1 MAIKKYFATKD
12 NTITTAFRSNLTSR
26 GTDAN
31 MGASDI
37 LEVFSIYGQAA
48 ASSGEL
54 ARTIISF
61 STNEILTD
69 RNAGNIP
76 ASGSVSFFLNLY
88 NAPHS
93 QTVPRGMQLQIAPLT
108 TPWQEGFGLDMDEY
122 KDTVDPGDE
131 GSTWFLASNE
141 ESWTTAGGDYSTGS
155 FSYTTLLRK
164 GTENV
169 SIDITNL
176 VEAWIS
182 GSVLNYGMIVKMVQT
197 QEPYDIV
204 TNPSGSRQSYYI
216 KKFFARNSEFF
227 FKRPT
232 ISAKWN
238 NSVKDDR
245 GRMYTESN
253 LLPASANKN
262 TIYLYNIHNGVYYDV
277 PTIGTGSEAM
287 VVRLYDESGNRITTT
302 TPSVIYGARIAKGI
316 YSASFAYTTTAS
328 VVQDRWTDTSV
339 VTSFHTGTFNV
350 LPRGSQVYSTYP
362 NYVTSLTNLRP
373 IYYPNETA
381 RFRFYVRQKD
391 WSPTIYTIANSVN
404 DTLTVESSS
413 YQIYRIIDDLAVVP
427 YDTGSTKS
435 TEMSFDVSGNYFDF
449 DMSTLQPGYSYGIRV
464 AYYSDSV
471 NSYVEQPEEW
481 KFRVEKLGTQ

>member
-12 NTITTAFRSNLTSR
+12 NTITTAFRSNLVSR

-48 ASSGEL
+48 ATSGEL

-61 STNEILTD
+61 STNDILAD
-69 RNAGNIP
+69 RDAGSIP
-76 ASGSVSFFLNLY
+76 ESGSVSFFLNLY

-93 QTVPRGMQLQIAPLT
+93 QTVPKGMQLQISPLT

-122 KDTVDPGDE
+122 KDTVAPGDE
-131 GSTWFLASNE
+131 GSTWFLANNA

-155 FSYTTLLRK
+155 YSYTDLLNR

-169 SIDITNL
+169 SIDITEL

-182 GSVLNYGMIVKMVQT
+182 GSVLNYGLIVKMVNT

-204 TNPSGSRQSYYI
+204 SNPSGSRQSYYI
-216 KKFFARNSEFF
+216 KKCFGRNSEFF

-232 ISAKWN
+232 IEAKWN
-238 NSVKDDR
+238 SSIKDDR

-253 LLPASANKN
+253 LLPSSVNN
-262 TIYLYNIHNGVYYDV
+262 NSLYLYNIHNGTYYDI
-277 PTIGTGSEAM
+277 PGLTTGSSAM
-287 VVRLYDESGNRITTT
+287 TVKLYDESGNNITTT
-302 TPSVIYGARIAKGI
+302 TPALIYGERISRGVYKATF
-316 YSASFAYTTTAS
+316 SYTTTAS
-328 VVQDRWTDTSV
+328 IVQDRWTDNVFSS
-339 VTSFHTGTFNV
+339 SFHTGSFSVQERN
-350 LPRGSQVYSTYP
+350 SQTYSTYP
-362 NYVTSLTNLRP
+362 NYVTAMTNLRP
-373 IYYPNETA
+373 VYHTHETP
-381 RFRFYVRQKD
+381 RFRFYIRQKD

-404 DTLTVESSS
+404 DTLTIESSS
-413 YQIYRIIDDLAVVP
+413 YQIYRIIDDLSVIP

-449 DMSTLQPGYSYGIRV
+449 DMSVLEPGYSYGIKL

-471 NSYVEQPEEW
+471 QSYIEQPEIW

>member
-12 NTITTAFRSNLTSR
+12 NTITTAFRSNLVSR

-48 ASSGEL
+48 ATSGEL

-61 STNEILTD
+61 STNDILAD
-69 RNAGNIP
+69 RDAGSIP
-76 ASGSVSFFLNLY
+76 ESGSVSFFLNLY

-93 QTVPRGMQLQIAPLT
+93 QTVPKGMQLQISPLT

-122 KDTVDPGDE
+122 KDTVAPGDE
-131 GSTWFLASNE
+131 GSTWFLANNA

-155 FSYTTLLRK
+155 YSYTDLLNR

-169 SIDITNL
+169 SIDITEL

-182 GSVLNYGMIVKMVQT
+182 GSVLNYGLIVKMVNT

-204 TNPSGSRQSYYI
+204 SNPSGSRQSYYI
-216 KKFFARNSEFF
+216 KKFFGRNSEFF

-232 ISAKWN
+232 IEAKWN
-238 NSVKDDR
+238 SSIKDDR

-253 LLPASANKN
+253 LLPSSVNN
-262 TIYLYNIHNGVYYDV
+262 NSLYLYNIHNGTYYDI
-277 PTIGTGSEAM
+277 PGLTTGSSAM
-287 VVRLYDESGNRITTT
+287 TVKLYDESGNNITTT
-302 TPSVIYGARIAKGI
+302 TPALIYGERISRGVYKATF
-316 YSASFAYTTTAS
+316 SYTTTAS
-328 VVQDRWTDTSV
+328 IVQDRWTDNVFSS
-339 VTSFHTGTFNV
+339 SFHTGSFSVQERN
-350 LPRGSQVYSTYP
+350 SQTYSTYP
-362 NYVTSLTNLRP
+362 NYVTAMTNLRP
-373 IYYPNETA
+373 VYHTHETP
-381 RFRFYVRQKD
+381 RFRFYIRQKD

-404 DTLTVESSS
+404 DTLTIESSS
-413 YQIYRIIDDLAVVP
+413 YQIYRIIDDLSVIP

-449 DMSTLQPGYSYGIRV
+449 DMSVLEPGYSYGIKL

-471 NSYVEQPEEW
+471 QSYIEQPEIW

>member
-1 MAIKKYFATKD
+1 MARKKYYANKD
-12 NTITTAFRSNLTSR
+12 NTITTAFRSNLASR

-54 ARTIISF
+54 ARTLVSF
-61 STNEILTD
+61 STNDILAD
-69 RNAGNIP
+69 REAGNIP
-76 ASGSVSFFLNLY
+76 ESGSVSFFLNLY
-88 NAPHS
+88 NAPHG
-93 QTVPRGMQLQIAPLT
+93 QTLPRGMQLQIAPLT

-122 KDTVDPGDE
+122 KDTVEPGDE
-131 GSTWFLASNE
+131 GSTWFLANNA

-155 FSYTTLLRK
+155 YSYTTLLRR

-182 GSVLNYGMIVKMVQT
+182 GSVLNYGMIVKMVNT
-197 QEPYDIV
+197 QEPFDIV
-204 TNPSGSRQSYYI
+204 SNPSGSRQSYYI
-216 KKFFARNSEFF
+216 KKFFGRTSEFF

-232 ISAKWN
+232 IEAKWD
-238 NSVKDDR
+238 SAIKDDR
-245 GRMYTESN
+245 GQMYTESN
-253 LLPASANKN
+253 LLPDSVNKN
-262 TIYLYNIHNGVYYDV
+262 TIYLYNIHNGVYYDI
-277 PTIGTGSEAM
+277 PTIPTSSEAM
-287 VVRLYDESGNRITTT
+287 VVRLYDEDGNRITTT
-302 TPSVIYGARIAKGI
+302 TPSIIYGARIAKGV

-328 VVQDRWTDTSV
+328 IVQDRWTDVAISA
-339 VTSFHTGTFNV
+339 SFHTGSFNA
-350 LPRGSQVYSTYP
+350 LSRDSQTYSTYP
-362 NYVTSLTNLRP
+362 SYVTAMTNLRP
-373 IYYPNETA
+373 VYYPHETA

-404 DTLTVESSS
+404 DTLTIESSS

-449 DMSTLQPGYSYGIRV
+449 DMSILEPGYSYGIRV

-471 NSYVEQPEEW
+471 NGYVEQPEEW
-481 KFRVEKLGTQ
+481 KFRVEKLETQ

>member
-12 NTITTAFRSNLTSR
+12 NTITTAFRSNLVSR

-48 ASSGEL
+48 ATSGEL

-61 STNEILTD
+61 STNDILAD
-69 RNAGNIP
+69 RDAGSIP
-76 ASGSVSFFLNLY
+76 ESGSVSFFLNLY

-93 QTVPRGMQLQIAPLT
+93 QTVPKGMQLQISPLT

-122 KDTVDPGDE
+122 KDTVAPGDE
-131 GSTWFLASNE
+131 GSTWFLANNA

-155 FSYTTLLRK
+155 YSYTDLLNR

-169 SIDITNL
+169 SIDITEL

-182 GSVLNYGMIVKMVQT
+182 GSVLNYGLIVKMVNT

-204 TNPSGSRQSYYI
+204 SNPSGSRQSYYI
-216 KKFFARNSEFF
+216 KKFFGRNSEFF

-232 ISAKWN
+232 IEAKWN
-238 NSVKDDR
+238 SSIKDDR

-253 LLPASANKN
+253 LLPSSVNN
-262 TIYLYNIHNGVYYDV
+262 NSLYLYNIHNGTYYDI
-277 PTIGTGSEAM
+277 PGLTTGSSAM
-287 VVRLYDESGNRITTT
+287 TVKLYDESGNNITTT
-302 TPSVIYGARIAKGI
+302 TPALIYGERMSRGVYKATF
-316 YSASFAYTTTAS
+316 SYTTTAS
-328 VVQDRWTDTSV
+328 IVQDRWTDNVFSS
-339 VTSFHTGTFNV
+339 SFHTGSFSVQERN
-350 LPRGSQVYSTYP
+350 SQTYSTYP
-362 NYVTSLTNLRP
+362 NYVTAMTNLRP
-373 IYYPNETA
+373 VYHTHETP
-381 RFRFYVRQKD
+381 RFRFYIRQKD

-404 DTLTVESSS
+404 DTLTIESSS
-413 YQIYRIIDDLAVVP
+413 YQIYRIIDDLSVIP

-449 DMSTLQPGYSYGIRV
+449 DMSVLEPGYSYGIKL

-471 NSYVEQPEEW
+471 QSYIEQPEIW